1 MTPNFYWN
9 VYKSLKKELI
19 ALSEVI
25 HIDDNQLSV
34 YSMKIADLLLEIE
47 NIRKT
52 MPCTYKANALMGI

>member
-9 VYKSLKKELI
+9 VYKSLEKELI

-25 HIDDNQLSV
+25 HIDDNQLGV

-52 MPCTYKANALMGI
+52 MLGTNKAKALMGI

>member
-9 VYKSLKKELI
+9 VYKSLEKELI

-25 HIDDNQLSV
+25 HIDDNQLGV

-52 MPCTYKANALMGI
+52 MPCTNKAKALMGI